1 MRIVLLYSY
10 LNQQFFRM
18 EGVRVIT
25 FCGKEKVYIADSLL
39 HGRLGGLH
47 DKKSIVMILTT
58 GIGQLS

>member
-1 MRIVLLYSY
+1 
-10 LNQQFFRM
+10 M

-25 FCGKEKVYIADSLL
+25 FCGKEKEVYIADSLL